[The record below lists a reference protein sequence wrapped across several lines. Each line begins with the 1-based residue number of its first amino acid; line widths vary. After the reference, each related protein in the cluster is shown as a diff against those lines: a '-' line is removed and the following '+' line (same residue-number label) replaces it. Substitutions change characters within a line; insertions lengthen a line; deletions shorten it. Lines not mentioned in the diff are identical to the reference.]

1 MAFYRIQSGDT
12 LGAIAA
18 RNGVSIQDLVAAN
31 PHITN
36 PDLIYAGDMLIVPD
50 GTQAGSQPAA
60 SPQPFVPDWIS
71 QAPPQVQ
78 QAFGYAGGG
87 VPAQPGS
94 VGGGVVNPTATVGTP
109 SGGTITVQVE
119 REDGSVITQPVFI
132 PGATWD
138 VLRNNPEFSARW
150 GLWNSEPFIP
160 VGGLERF
167 KKDMAEAGIPQPV
180 IDLVNERLSFLPG
193 GANQG
198 SGVTDVS
205 KQPPPPGFAWSV
217 DPATGDKKLV
227 DLEPLTGPKLSS
239 WHYVITNPE
248 TGEGNWQLVADPND
262 MNAVYEGV
270 PDSVRPWVQYALNQG
285 GSTDGI
291 PNEAKAWVEFV
302 LGQAANS
309 SRRPPGELPFGI
321 GLPNFTPSAGGLSQ
335 PPGWGG
341 TTTGGSGGG
350 TPGGGVGTFSEEP
363 LNDPNAVNAVKG
375 IFEGTRWM
383 PTNSS
388 APGGVNEGEYSL
400 SGFAGTWQTMTGGG
414 SIGTSMDSINADTP
428 TGHFFRSLLDKGLIE
443 AVPLR
448 DILGQDVFDRHAA
461 LGSPIDGDAIQ
472 IRYKGPTQLNDNVP
486 GVSALPPSVPRDP
499 GYEAPS
505 TQGGSAPSAPSGAVN
520 DSLRATYEN
529 MLSNSYLDPG
539 TRAAIERELG
549 R

>member
-18 RNGVSIQDLVAAN
+18 RNGVSVQDLVAAN

-150 GLWNSEPFIP
+150 GLWNNEPFIP

-217 DPATGDKKLV
+217 DPATGEKRLV

-350 TPGGGVGTFSEEP
+350 TPGGGGGTGVINQIFAGSRWAPVDDDSPGSVGEGQFSRT
-363 LNDPNAVNAVKG
+363 G
-375 IFEGTRWM
+375 FEGTYR
-383 PTNSS
+383 T
-388 APGGVNEGEYSL
+388 L
-400 SGFAGTWQTMTGGG
+400 TTGG
-414 SIGTSMDSINADTP
+414 SVGTSMSAINADTP
-428 TGHFFRSLLDKGLIE
+428 SGHFFRSLLDQGLIDV
-443 AVPLR
+443 VPIR
-448 DILGQDVFDRHAA
+448 DIVGQSTLDAHA
-461 LGSPIDGDAIQ
+461 GMNSPIDADAVQ
-472 IRYKGPTQLNDNVP
+472 IRYKGPTQLDDTTP
-486 GVSALPPSVPRDP
+486 GVSALPPAVPRDP
-499 GYEAPS
+499 EYAAP
-505 TQGGSAPSAPSGAVN
+505 PSAPTPPSGI
-520 DSLRATYEN
+520 DSNLRATYEN
-529 MLSNSYLDPG
+529 MLNTSYLDPG